1 MTDLAWQK
9 LEQFLRHAAPS
20 LATFLLVLLSVTPLP
35 IPSYGAVAP
44 ALPMIAIYY
53 WATHRPDLLPF
64 TVVFVAGLLLD
75 ILAGG
80 PLGLHSFVFLICHF
94 LVVTQRRLLVGQ
106 PFLFLWCGFVVVQ
119 LLATFLEWMA
129 FGIYANDIQS
139 IGPALISG
147 MITMALFPMIA
158 WLLLQMQRG
167 LLRRT

>member
-1 MTDLAWQK
+1 MTDLAWQR

-35 IPSYGAVAP
+35 IPSYGEVAP
-44 ALPMIAIYY
+44 VLPMIAVYY

-64 TVVFVAGLLLD
+64 SVVFVAGFLLD
-75 ILAGG
+75 VLTGG
-80 PLGLHSFVFLICHF
+80 PLGLHSFVFLICQF

-106 PFLFLWCGFVVVQ
+106 PFLFLWVGFVVVA
-119 LLATFLEWMA
+119 LLGAFLEWLA

-139 IGPALISG
+139 LGPPLVSAL
-147 MITMALFPMIA
+147 ITMALFPMIS

>member
-20 LATFLLVLLSVTPLP
+20 LATFLLVFLSVTPLP

-53 WATHRPDLLPF
+53 WARHRPDLLPF

>member
-1 MTDLAWQK
+1 VTDLAWQK

-20 LATFLLVLLSVTPLP
+20 LATFLLVFLSVTPLP

-139 IGPALISG
+139 IGPVLISG

>member
-9 LEQFLRHAAPS
+9 IEQFLRHAAPS
-20 LATFLLVLLSVTPLP
+20 LATFLLVFLSVTPLP

>member
-9 LEQFLRHAAPS
+9 LEQFLRQAAPS

-44 ALPMIAIYY
+44 VLPMIAIYY
-53 WATHRPDLLPF
+53 WAAHRPDLLPF
-64 TVVFVAGLLLD
+64 GVVFVAGLLLD

-80 PLGLHSFVFLICHF
+80 PLGLHSFVFLICQF

-106 PFLFLWCGFVVVQ
+106 PFLFLWCGFVVVH

-129 FGIYANDIQS
+129 FGIYANDIQP
-139 IGPALISG
+139 IGSPLISAL
-147 MITMALFPMIA
+147 ITMALFPMIA

-167 LLRRT
+167 LLRRA

>member
-20 LATFLLVLLSVTPLP
+20 LATFLLVFLSVTPLP

-129 FGIYANDIQS
+129 FGIYSNDIQS

>member
-20 LATFLLVLLSVTPLP
+20 LATFLLVFLSVTPLP